1 MLVGICLIIVYT
13 HIKLLTQG
21 ALFKSPHN
29 DVNDVQSIMNGCR
42 VVSYEE
48 FKTIVEKEPEHLDAI
63 YDNNDLFYLAGDYEP
78 VMKMIN
84 FSDGVMATST
94 NK

>member
-1 MLVGICLIIVYT
+1 M
-13 HIKLLTQG
+13 
-21 ALFKSPHN
+21 FRSPHN
-29 DVNDVQSIMNGCR
+29 DVNDVQSIMNRCR
-42 VVSYEE
+42 VVPFEE
-48 FKTIVEKEPEHLDAI
+48 FKTIVDKEPERLSAI

-84 FSDGVMATST
+84 FSDGVIAASK